1 MADLDRSIS
10 PEKDGSCVE
19 VAEDS
24 QDRWVVR
31 LRDGQIQLRVD
42 AGHVPHNRFAA
53 MKPDEP
59 NVYVL
64 PFARKIP
71 TPDVHESVANTTSS
85 GNSA

>member
-1 MADLDRSIS
+1 MCR
-10 PEKDGSCVE
+10 GSGDQPGPVGGPT
-19 VAEDS
+19 A
-24 QDRWVVR
+24 RR
-31 LRDGQIQLRVD
+31 ATQLRED